1 MIEKRPYW
9 QEPGFDAE
17 KSRQIE
23 EGKVAKY
30 SPLTELPVSISV
42 WGNDF
47 HLDDSPIFCTYF
59 FSDQTSEQFLLSHHT
74 DSPTG
79 QLMLKFTIA
88 DQDDDQCS
96 HYFTIRKVRPNCFV
110 MTHHYSE
117 PEFRYNPEEE
127 VDWEYEAMR
136 QGIETY
142 YPPSHI
148 RDGSSREDAIAS
160 SPFKDLY
167 LEAESVRNKMV
178 SELMFDRTFTGV
190 FEHLSEQLP
199 LYVKSSSYVPS
210 IKSGKTFDRY
220 YLLDNPSDREI
231 KGGSLYFG
239 PKYDIAKDDV
249 IIFQA
254 MLHNGK
260 KLCYRNQPVGRIQS
274 NGEID
279 WQSFKDKQIFSLE
292 VRDFLQE
299 LMGDKAEVVN
309 RDINVEAMRNGPR
322 FSSDVAEELEETQGS
337 IVYDKHSDDGGDLL
351 IIKAEPEVLAI
362 NFVNMLRNN
371 FGLTHHGIRP
381 VRSPNIPTHHSEG
394 DFQFELFGDAD
405 SSFTNSFFEALSDA
419 SSKT

>member
-9 QEPGFDAE
+9 QEPGFETE
-17 KSRQIE
+17 KARQIE
-23 EGKVAKY
+23 EGKVAKF

-47 HLDDSPIFCTYF
+47 HLEDSPIFCAYF

-96 HYFTIRKVRPNCFV
+96 HYFTLQKVRPNCFV
-110 MTHHYSE
+110 MTYHYSE
-117 PEFRYNPEEE
+117 PEFRYYPEDE
-127 VDWEYEAMR
+127 VDWEYVAMR

-148 RDGSSREDAIAS
+148 RDGSSREDAIAN
-160 SPFKDLY
+160 SPFKDSY
-167 LEAESVRNKMV
+167 LEAESARNKMV

-199 LYVKSSSYVPS
+199 LFVKSSSYVPS
-210 IKSGKTFDRY
+210 IKSGKSFDRY

-231 KGGSLYFG
+231 KGYSLYFG
-239 PKYDIAKDDV
+239 TKHGIGKEDV

-254 MLHNGK
+254 MLRNGK
-260 KLCYRNQPVGRIQS
+260 NLCYRNQPVARIRP

-279 WQSFKDKQIFSLE
+279 WQSFRDKQMFSLE

-299 LMGDKAEVVN
+299 LMGDKVEVVN
-309 RDINVEAMRNGPR
+309 REINVETMTNGPR
-322 FSSDVAEELEETQGS
+322 FSLDVAEELEETQGS
-337 IVYDKHSDDGGDLL
+337 IIYDKRSDDGGDLL
-351 IIKAEPEVLAI
+351 IIKAKPEVLAI
-362 NFVNMLRNN
+362 NFVNMLRKN
-371 FGLTHHGIRP
+371 FGLTYQGIRP
-381 VRSPNIPTHHSEG
+381 VSSPNLPTHHCDH
-394 DFQFELFGDAD
+394 DFQFELSGDAD
-405 SSFTNSFFEALSDA
+405 PSFTNSFFEALSDA
-419 SSKT
+419 SK